1 MKIVRCSATAIK
13 TYYYCSFKYWLEKIL
28 QMESRAGKAAL
39 QGTIVHQVFEW
50 MAKLKKRGKTHIDT
64 EWLLDQSW
72 DMHIKLNPSIAIR
85 RVTSRGEAADFKKCR
100 NSIDDVISG
109 DYNPYES
116 VVIDSERWFKL
127 EMPGKE
133 WQCIDENGKLTQFAP
148 RGFIDLVRE
157 IDDDTI
163 EIVDW
168 KTGDRSDFYTRKK
181 HTYET
186 LMRDIQ
192 VRLYHF
198 AATELYPQY
207 KNVIVTFYY
216 TSDGGPITIPLTQA
230 DILPTIEY
238 LWKFFQTVKNDT
250 LIMRNR
256 SWQCKMCSFE
266 RSGACQKAWSDL
278 HALGSE
284 YVEKK
289 YFQLT
294 FDQQKNGTK

>member
-1 MKIVRCSATAIK
+1 
-13 TYYYCSFKYWLEKIL
+13 
-28 QMESRAGKAAL
+28 MESRAGKAAL

-50 MAKLKKRGKTHIDT
+50 MAKLKKRDKTHIDT

-72 DMHIKLNPSIAIR
+72 DMHIKLNPSIEIR

-100 NSIDDVISG
+100 NSIDDVING

-116 VVIDSERWFKL
+116 IVIDSERWFKL